1 MDVTPM
7 HVAFEEVKK
16 DAEDLS
22 IAVTGS
28 ELVCGYFCSDRSPR
42 RHNVGSVCLRESV
55 CVLQRGLKRKIWRKI
70 RRKSMRKI
78 KREFT
83 WEFKRKHKRELR

>member
-1 MDVTPM
+1 MSINTTDMDVTPM

-28 ELVCGYFCSDRSPR
+28 ELVCGYFCSDRSPK

-55 CVLQRGLKRKIWRKI
+55 CVLQREIK
-70 RRKSMRKI
+70 RKI
-78 KREFT
+78 KR
-83 WEFKRKHKRELR
+83 

>member
-1 MDVTPM
+1 MSINITDMDVTPM

-28 ELVCGYFCSDRSPR
+28 ELVCDLLSNHLNLEKCL
-42 RHNVGSVCLRESV
+42 VGAC
-55 CVLQRGLKRKIWRKI
+55 
-70 RRKSMRKI
+70 
-78 KREFT
+78 
-83 WEFKRKHKRELR
+83 

>member
-1 MDVTPM
+1 MSINITDMDVTPM

-28 ELVCGYFCSDRSPR
+28 ELVCGFFAPTGALGDTMSD
-42 RHNVGSVCLRESV
+42 LSV
-55 CVLQRGLKRKIWRKI
+55 CV
-70 RRKSMRKI
+70 S
-78 KREFT
+78 
-83 WEFKRKHKRELR
+83 

>member
-16 DAEDLS
+16 DADDLS

-28 ELVCGYFCSDRSPR
+28 ELVRDLSF
-42 RHNVGSVCLRESV
+42 
-55 CVLQRGLKRKIWRKI
+55 KRKIIYIYYLKL
-70 RRKSMRKI
+70 
-78 KREFT
+78 
-83 WEFKRKHKRELR
+83 HKV

>member
-28 ELVCGYFCSDRSPR
+28 ELVCGYFIFAPTGAIGDTM
-42 RHNVGSVCLRESV
+42 SV
-55 CVLQRGLKRKIWRKI
+55 CVFE
-70 RRKSMRKI
+70 
-78 KREFT
+78 RERVCVLNPILPGIVPIGT
-83 WEFKRKHKRELR
+83 QKNICL

>member
-1 MDVTPM
+1 M

-28 ELVCGYFCSDRSPR
+28 ELVCGFFAPTGALGDTMSD
-42 RHNVGSVCLRESV
+42 LSV
-55 CVLQRGLKRKIWRKI
+55 CV
-70 RRKSMRKI
+70 S
-78 KREFT
+78 
-83 WEFKRKHKRELR
+83 